1 MKLLTDKHAPKKP
14 SEITGQGDNLALLH
28 AFVSTYGRQK
38 KKAAMLFGP
47 SGTGKTSAA
56 YAVGRQLNL
65 EIVEVNASDFRN
77 AEGINTILGGA
88 MKQQSLFSRGK
99 LILVDE
105 IDGLAGHQ
113 DRGGVQAL
121 VKLVEKSAF
130 PVILTATNPYDH
142 KLSTLR
148 SKSMMLEFKRIEAN
162 SLLLILKK
170 ICAQENIP
178 CEEHALATL
187 ARRAGGDARAA
198 INNLQ
203 VVSLIAGGVTK
214 ESVEEFADRDRTESI
229 ITALQ
234 KIFKT
239 GSVEIALS
247 AFNTIEEDVDER
259 FLWLDENL
267 PKEYTKAEDLA
278 RAYDALSKADVFSR
292 RIRRWQHYRF
302 LVYVNALLSGGIAVA
317 KDGKNPHFVEYKPTG
332 RILKLWWANQK
343 SLSKKAI
350 AKKLALAT
358 HTSQRSALQGTLPYF
373 TILFNKSK
381 EMQPQL
387 AEEFG
392 LEEEEVEWLPKNAS
406 VGH

>member
-38 KKAAMLFGP
+38 KKAALLFGP

-113 DRGGVQAL
+113 DRGGVQA
-121 VKLVEKSAF
+121 VEKSAF

-203 VVSLIAGGVTK
+203 
-214 ESVEEFADRDRTESI
+214 
-229 ITALQ
+229 
-234 KIFKT
+234 
-239 GSVEIALS
+239 
-247 AFNTIEEDVDER
+247 EDVDER

-343 SLSKKAI
+343 SLRKKAI
-350 AKKLALAT
+350 AKKLAMAT

-392 LEEEEVEWLPKNAS
+392 LEEEEVEWLQKNAS
-406 VGH
+406 VCH